1 MRHASIRLTGVE
13 KIAQLMFVLPIFKCR
28 ELHKKK
34 VMAQLLVT
42 VKHCMHREK
51 MYGGINEGAL
61 TRV

>member
-51 MYGGINEGAL
+51 MYGGIN
-61 TRV
+61 